1 MYRPCVVLVAVL
13 YLIGCSGSAVAP
25 EGDHIKIDLRIGGG
39 FTQIERG
46 WITQVADELARTIPQ
61 IPPTPVAQI
70 PDLGPFHEERLA
82 EEGIVELVG
91 VRVFVERLG
100 EHHPQWEL
108 GCLGRSRQV
117 YRRSQDDP
125 RTAIGVVFLARE
137 LIALDEQ
144 LFKAIYRYHL
154 DKVIS
159 VGLVKVCQCEWELV
173 DSMIARE

>member
-1 MYRPCVVLVAVL
+1 MLRSCVLLVAVL
-13 YLIGCSGSAVAP
+13 YLIGCSSSAVAP
-25 EGDHIKIDLRIGGG
+25 EGDHVKIDLRIGGG
-39 FTQIERG
+39 FTQAERE

-61 IPPTPVAQI
+61 IPPTPIAQI
-70 PDLGPFHEERLA
+70 PDLGPFHEERLVG
-82 EEGIVELVG
+82 EGIIELVG

-125 RTAIGVVFLARE
+125 RTAIGVVFIARE
-137 LIALDEQ
+137 LIRLDEQ

-154 DKVIS
+154 NKVVS
-159 VGLVKVCQCEWELV
+159 VGIVNVCLHCIHCTTIL
-173 DSMIARE
+173 